1 MVMRRE
7 DGLQGS
13 VRWHRQ
19 VVNRKPNEFDAA
31 VTDAIV
37 QLAGVAASN
46 DQCAPHAQHAV
57 NRAEPQRS
65 AADGGLSPGDR
76 LCDRYEVVEHVHTGG
91 MSHVYKAVDRRRRW
105 GNSAPQH
112 VAIKVMRQSLTP
124 AIGDRLLKHEALKAM
139 QLSHANIVNVYDYD
153 RHGNQFFIVMEWLS
167 GESLNELL
175 RRTRDRALPREY
187 TDRIIDEVVAG
198 LKHVHAKNLVHADLN
213 PANVFIT
220 DTLEVKLL
228 DFGVARIADEDDDG
242 RPSWAT
248 QNYASPQVLSGEAP
262 TFADDVYSLACLV
275 YRLRAGHLPFDGL
288 TSLEARDSEEDVQ
301 PIAGIGRF
309 VMNNIARGLAF
320 ERNERPRHIDVFA
333 RKSRSAALWS
343 AAELLDRWTNR
354 RWRYVPLGIA
364 VATFLGFVLGMTPA
378 DPAIS
383 AVPEAPSTAAS
394 PLLPPSAA
402 GSANESATRDT
413 IDSQPERQVTEVERA
428 LAEAETAFSEE
439 RFVGPDDRNARDSY
453 RRVLAI
459 DPDNGAAL
467 DGLRALSTLFANRA
481 QSSLDANDIGAA
493 LAALAIAFETD
504 ADNPAAAAV
513 TERYQLMGEQTLVE
527 AKLAVADGAV
537 TRARRL
543 LNQAE
548 RFPNVD
554 SAEVRALRARVN
566 RAIADRRLE
575 DEFAT
580 LDDHLSA
587 GRLTSPNDNNA
598 YALWQR
604 LSEDFE
610 GQPELERSG
619 QRLGERLLARAA
631 FAVAENRYAEAQETL
646 TLVGT
651 LGVLE
656 PELAAAQVSLGLAAA
671 GPDEPI
677 LQPLTLIDDGSRVTI
692 SPVVTV
698 DSIDGKVDGELPLRE
713 LVAPDFPRRA
723 KRRGQA
729 GQVELSFIVGADGAP
744 RDVAVISAEPED
756 TFVSSATKAV
766 NQWRF
771 FEREAAIEAYV
782 TLSFD
787 PPR

>member
-7 DGLQGS
+7 DGLLGS

-37 QLAGVAASN
+37 QLPAVAASN
-46 DQCAPHAQHAV
+46 DQSAPVQQPAE
-57 NRAEPQRS
+57 NRAQPQPKID
-65 AADGGLSPGDR
+65 DGGLSPGDR
-76 LCDRYEVVEHVHTGG
+76 LCDRYDIVEHIHTGG

-105 GNSAPQH
+105 GNAAPRH

-139 QLSHANIVNVYDYD
+139 QLSHANIVTVYDYD
-153 RHGNQFFIVMEWLS
+153 REGDQFFIVMEWLS

-175 RRTRDRALPREY
+175 RRTQNRALPQDY
-187 TDRIIDEVVAG
+187 IDRIIDEVVAG
-198 LKHVHAKNLVHADLN
+198 LTHVHAKNLVHADLN

-228 DFGVARIADEDDDG
+228 DFGVARVADEDDDG

-248 QNYASPQVLSGEAP
+248 QNYASPQILSGEAP

-301 PIAGIGRF
+301 PIAGVGHF
-309 VMNNIARGLAF
+309 VMNTIARGLAF
-320 ERNERPRHIDVFA
+320 AHEDRPRHIGVFT
-333 RKSRSAALWS
+333 RKSRGARLWN

-364 VATFLGFVLGMTPA
+364 LAAFGGLILGVTPA

-383 AVPEAPSTAAS
+383 AVPENPTTVAPPPQPPTT
-394 PLLPPSAA
+394 LPAELSIPVTA
-402 GSANESATRDT
+402 GSQS
-413 IDSQPERQVTEVERA
+413 ERQATEVERA
-428 LAEAETAFSEE
+428 LADAETAFSEE
-439 RFVGPDDRNARDSY
+439 RFIEPDGRNARASY
-453 RRVLAI
+453 RHVLAI
-459 DPDNGAAL
+459 DPNNGAAL
-467 DGLRALSTLFANRA
+467 DGLRSVSTLFASRA
-481 QSSLDANDIGAA
+481 QRALDASDIGAA

-513 TERYQLMGEQTLVE
+513 TERYQLVGEQTLVE
-527 AKLAVADGAV
+527 AKLAIADGAV
-537 TRARRL
+537 TRARNL
-543 LNQAE
+543 LNEAE
-548 RFPNVD
+548 RYPNID

-566 RAIADRRLE
+566 QTIADQRLS
-575 DEFAT
+575 DALAT

-587 GRLTSPNDNNA
+587 GRLTSPNDDNA
-598 YALWQR
+598 FTHWQR
-604 LSEDFE
+604 LSQDFE
-610 GQPELERSG
+610 GQPELERYG

-631 FAVAENRYAEAQETL
+631 FAVAENRYDEARDTL
-646 TLVGT
+646 ALVGT
-651 LGVLE
+651 LGLLE
-656 PELAAAQVSLGLAAA
+656 PELAAAQISLGLAAA
-671 GPDEPI
+671 GPVEPVM
-677 LQPLTLIDDGSRVTI
+677 QSLTLVDDGSRVTI

-698 DSIDGKVDGELPLRE
+698 GSIDGKVDGELPLRE
-713 LVAPDFPRRA
+713 LVPPDFPRRA

-744 RDVAVISAEPED
+744 RDIAVIAAEPED

-771 FEREAAIEAYV
+771 FERDADVEAYV

-787 PPR
+787 SSR